1 MVDRATLCCCAG
13 ELAMIYFQYLLCMV
27 AIVFA
32 GIRLARYGDLIGE
45 KTGIAKGFIGLTML
59 AGVTSLPELAIGISS
74 VTVHQLP
81 EIAVGDIMGSCLF
94 NLAILAGLDFFSK
107 GQRLVSR
114 VQQSHMLPAACGIIL
129 LSLACASQLR
139 PVPAIGWIS
148 AASIALFGIYMLSMK
163 LAFKL
168 GVDPVEAGEQEKESD
183 DMPLRQAVLLYA
195 VHAAI
200 VLVAGVWMP
209 AIAGE
214 IAAQTGLHQGFVGT
228 TFVALSTSLPEVVI
242 TYGAVRINSFDMAV
256 GNVLGSNLFNMMVLA
271 IDDFAFLRGPIFD
284 LISQSHAITAL
295 GAILMTA
302 IFIADLAV
310 RSTNKRLPL
319 SSGPIAMLIAFALTL
334 LAAYTSPEEE
344 AQARLDQISS
354 RAESTVIKLERKLP

>member
-1 MVDRATLCCCAG
+1 
-13 ELAMIYFQYLLCMV
+13 
-27 AIVFA
+27 
-32 GIRLARYGDLIGE
+32 
-45 KTGIAKGFIGLTML
+45 
-59 AGVTSLPELAIGISS
+59 
-74 VTVHQLP
+74 
-81 EIAVGDIMGSCLF
+81 
-94 NLAILAGLDFFSK
+94 
-107 GQRLVSR
+107 
-114 VQQSHMLPAACGIIL
+114 
-129 LSLACASQLR
+129 
-139 PVPAIGWIS
+139 
-148 AASIALFGIYMLSMK
+148 
-163 LAFKL
+163 
-168 GVDPVEAGEQEKESD
+168 
-183 DMPLRQAVLLYA
+183 
-195 VHAAI
+195 
-200 VLVAGVWMP
+200 MP